1 MTELVDQLPRALQGP
16 VRGLLAFK
24 TVFVVIAC
32 LIMAGT
38 FFFVVIVR
46 YGFEGDLFAY
56 NEWLLMVCFWL
67 FFMGGA
73 LGTYDGSHI
82 NADLLDYLTEDQRLR
97 WLRKLVVTVIEV
109 VVSIALVYWAVLMI
123 YDEIESYPNWTVT
136 PALKI
141 PFLIPRVG
149 ILVGLLMMSFYSALH
164 LYALIKTR
172 TRAVQAVAD

>member
-1 MTELVDQLPRALQGP
+1 MTELVDQLPRALQGL

-73 LGTYDGSHI
+73 LGTYEGSHI

-109 VVSIALVYWAVLMI
+109 GVSIALVYWAVLMI

-136 PALKI
+136 PALKM
-141 PFLIPRVG
+141 PFLIPRAG

-172 TRAVQAVAD
+172 PRAVQAVAD

>member
-1 MTELVDQLPRALQGP
+1 MTELVDQLPRALQGL
-16 VRGLLAFK
+16 VRAMLAFK
-24 TVFVVIAC
+24 SVLVVIAC

-46 YGFEGDLFAY
+46 YGFEGDFFAY

-73 LGTYDGSHI
+73 LGTYEGSHI
-82 NADLLDYLTEDQRLR
+82 NADLLDFFTEDQRLR
-97 WLRKLVVTVIEV
+97 WLRKLVVTAIEV
-109 VVSIALVYWAVLMI
+109 GVSVALVYWAVLMI

-141 PFLIPRVG
+141 PFLIPRGG

-172 TRAVQAVAD
+172 PRAVQTLAD

>member
-1 MTELVDQLPRALQGP
+1 MTELVDQLPRALQGL

-82 NADLLDYLTEDQRLR
+82 NADLLDYFTEDQRLR
-97 WLRKLVVTVIEV
+97 WLRKLVVTAIEV
-109 VVSIALVYWAVLMI
+109 GVSVALVYWAVLMI

-136 PALKI
+136 PALKM
-141 PFLIPRVG
+141 PFLIPRAG

>member
-16 VRGLLAFK
+16 VRGMLAFK
-24 TVFVVIAC
+24 SVFVVIAC

-109 VVSIALVYWAVLMI
+109 GVSIALVYWAVLMI

-172 TRAVQAVAD
+172 TRAVQVVAD

>member
-1 MTELVDQLPRALQGP
+1 MTELVDQLPRALQGL
-16 VRGLLAFK
+16 VRAMLAFK
-24 TVFVVIAC
+24 SVLVVISC

-46 YGFEGDLFAY
+46 YDFEADFFAY

-82 NADLLDYLTEDQRLR
+82 NADLLDYFTEDQRLR

-109 VVSIALVYWAVLMI
+109 GVSVALVYWAVLMI
-123 YDEIESYPNWTVT
+123 YDEIDSYPNWTVT

-172 TRAVQAVAD
+172 PRAVQAVAD

>member
-16 VRGLLAFK
+16 VRAMLAFK
-24 TVFVVIAC
+24 SVLVVISC

-46 YGFEGDLFAY
+46 YIFEGDLFAY

-73 LGTYDGSHI
+73 LGTYEGSHI

-97 WLRKLVVTVIEV
+97 WLRKLVVTAIEV

-123 YDEIESYPNWTVT
+123 YDEIESYPNWAVT

-149 ILVGLLMMSFYSALH
+149 ILVGLFMMCLYSVFH
-164 LYALIKTR
+164 LYALTKIR
-172 TRAVQAVAD
+172 PSAAQVATH

>member
-1 MTELVDQLPRALQGP
+1 MTELVDQLPRALQGL

-73 LGTYDGSHI
+73 LGTYEGSHI

-109 VVSIALVYWAVLMI
+109 GVSIALVYWAVLMI

-172 TRAVQAVAD
+172 TRAVQVVAD

>member
-16 VRGLLAFK
+16 VRGMLAFK
-24 TVFVVIAC
+24 SVFVVIAC

-73 LGTYDGSHI
+73 LGTYEGSHI

-172 TRAVQAVAD
+172 TRVVQAVAD

>member
-73 LGTYDGSHI
+73 LGTYEGSHI

-109 VVSIALVYWAVLMI
+109 GVSIALVYWAVLMI

>member
-1 MTELVDQLPRALQGP
+1 MTELVDQLPRALQGL
-16 VRGLLAFK
+16 VRAMLAFK
-24 TVFVVIAC
+24 SVLVVIAC

-73 LGTYDGSHI
+73 LGTYEGSHI
-82 NADLLDYLTEDQRLR
+82 NADLLDFFTEDQRLR
-97 WLRKLVVTVIEV
+97 WLRKLVVTAIEV
-109 VVSIALVYWAVLMI
+109 GVSVALVYWAVLMI

-141 PFLIPRVG
+141 PFLIPRGG

-172 TRAVQAVAD
+172 PRAVQAVAD

>member
-16 VRGLLAFK
+16 VRGMLAFK
-24 TVFVVIAC
+24 SVFVVIAC

-56 NEWLLMVCFWL
+56 NEWLLMICFWL

-109 VVSIALVYWAVLMI
+109 GVSIALVYWAVLMI

-172 TRAVQAVAD
+172 TRVVQVVSD

>member
-16 VRGLLAFK
+16 VRGMLAFK
-24 TVFVVIAC
+24 SVFVVIAC

-56 NEWLLMVCFWL
+56 NEWLLMICFWL

>member
-73 LGTYDGSHI
+73 LGTYEGSHI

-109 VVSIALVYWAVLMI
+109 GVSIALVYWAVLMI

-172 TRAVQAVAD
+172 TRAVQAIAD

>member
-1 MTELVDQLPRALQGP
+1 MTELVDQLPRALQGL
-16 VRGLLAFK
+16 VRAMLSFK
-24 TVFVVIAC
+24 SVLVVIAF

-73 LGTYDGSHI
+73 LGTYEGSHI
-82 NADLLDYLTEDQRLR
+82 NADLLDFFTEDQRLR
-97 WLRKLVVTVIEV
+97 WLRKLVVTAIEV
-109 VVSIALVYWAVLMI
+109 GVSVALVYLAVLMI
-123 YDEIESYPNWTVT
+123 YDEIESYPNLAVT

-141 PFLIPRVG
+141 PFLIPRGG

-172 TRAVQAVAD
+172 PRAVQAVAD

>member
-16 VRGLLAFK
+16 VRGMLAFK

-56 NEWLLMVCFWL
+56 NEWLLMICFWL

-149 ILVGLLMMSFYSALH
+149 IVVGRLMMSFYSALH
-164 LYALIKTR
+164 LYAVIKTR